1 MLNFACLAKKMNFS
15 GDGEPREAEEKV
27 EIATLFD

>member
-1 MLNFACLAKKMNFS
+1 MFSEKMNFS

-27 EIATLFD
+27 GIATLFG